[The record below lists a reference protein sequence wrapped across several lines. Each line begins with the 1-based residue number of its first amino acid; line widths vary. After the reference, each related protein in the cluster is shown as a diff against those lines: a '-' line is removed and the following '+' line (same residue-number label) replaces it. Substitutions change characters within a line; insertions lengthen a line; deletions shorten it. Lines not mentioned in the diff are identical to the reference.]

1 MALQFTPS
9 DEKKSDVIPAEAT
22 VVDTAEAS
30 KELNLKITEP
40 QTYSIIDTA
49 NELKQELASSEEID
63 KLVSTINANDPNSI
77 ITFGNQVAE
86 EISKASD
93 QVLNSMNMT
102 QLDDSSELLNA
113 LKNIMDQFN
122 VKELTEEKKAGF
134 FANLRKQLDKI
145 LAKYHTM
152 GEEVD
157 KIYVQLKQ
165 YESEIS
171 QSNIKLETMY
181 NANIEYY
188 KELLKYIMAGE
199 QACKELDQY
208 IEDFK
213 VKVQNNPDSGTA
225 AMDLQTLEQTRSIME
240 QRVMD
245 LKIAENVAMQTV
257 PMLKAMEFSNINL
270 IRKINSAF
278 IITMPVFKQALAQAV
293 MLKRQRIQ
301 ANAMKALD
309 DKTNELLLKNAQ
321 NTVDQTKLTTQLAM
335 GSSIKVETLEKTWET
350 IVNGIDE
357 TRKLQEEARTK
368 RAEDSKRLEKLKE
381 DYKAKMNSYAV
392 FIPPSCI
399 LQGGG
404 KYGVFGGRTT
414 IISVGNGEIQLWV

>member
-9 DEKKSDVIPAEAT
+9 EEKKSEVIQAEAT
-22 VVDTAEAS
+22 VAEAAPT
-30 KELNLKITEP
+30 ELNLKITEP
-40 QTYSIIDTA
+40 QTYSMVDTS
-49 NELKQELASSEEID
+49 NQLKQELASSDEID

-93 QVLNSMNMT
+93 QVLNSTNMS
-102 QLDDSSELLNA
+102 QIDDSSELLNA
-113 LKNIMDQFN
+113 LKNIMDQFDA
-122 VKELTEEKKAGF
+122 KELTEEKKGL
-134 FANLRKQLDKI
+134 FANLRRQLDKI

-152 GEEVD
+152 GEDVD

-165 YESEIS
+165 YESEIQ
-171 QSNIKLETMY
+171 QSNVKLETMY
-181 NANIEYY
+181 NANIDYY
-188 KELLKYIMAGE
+188 KQLLKYIMAGE
-199 QACKELDQY
+199 QACRELDAY
-208 IEDFK
+208 ITDFRAK
-213 VKVQNNPDSGTA
+213 VENNPDAGTA
-225 AMDLQTLEQTRSIME
+225 AMDLQTLEQTRGIME

-301 ANAMKALD
+301 ADAMKALD

-321 NTVDQTKLTTQLAM
+321 NTVDQTKITTMLAN
-335 GSSIKVETLEKTWET
+335 GSSIKVETLEKTWQT

-381 DYKAKMNSYAV
+381 EYKAKMNS
-392 FIPPSCI
+392 
-399 LQGGG
+399 
-404 KYGVFGGRTT
+404 
-414 IISVGNGEIQLWV
+414 

>member
-113 LKNIMDQFN
+113 LKNIMDQFD

-199 QACKELDQY
+199 QACKELDRY

-381 DYKAKMNSYAV
+381 DYKAKMNS
-392 FIPPSCI
+392 
-399 LQGGG
+399 
-404 KYGVFGGRTT
+404 
-414 IISVGNGEIQLWV
+414 

>member
-102 QLDDSSELLNA
+102 QLDDSSERLNA
-113 LKNIMDQFN
+113 LKNIMDQFD

-381 DYKAKMNSYAV
+381 DYKAKMNS
-392 FIPPSCI
+392 
-399 LQGGG
+399 
-404 KYGVFGGRTT
+404 
-414 IISVGNGEIQLWV
+414 

>member
-9 DEKKSDVIPAEAT
+9 EEKKSDVIQAEAT
-22 VVDTAEAS
+22 VAEDTS
-30 KELNLKITEP
+30 KTLNLNIAEP
-40 QTYSIIDTA
+40 QTYSIVDTS
-49 NELKQELASSEEID
+49 NQLKQELASSDEID

-77 ITFGNQVAE
+77 ITFGNEVAE

-93 QVLNSMNMT
+93 QVLNSMNMS

-113 LKNIMDQFN
+113 LKNIMDQFDA
-122 VKELTEEKKAGF
+122 KELTEEKKGL
-134 FANLRKQLDKI
+134 FANLRRQLDKI

-152 GEEVD
+152 GEDVD

-165 YESEIS
+165 YESEIQ
-171 QSNIKLETMY
+171 QSNVKLETMY

-188 KELLKYIMAGE
+188 KQLLKYIMAGE

-208 IEDFK
+208 IEDFR
-213 VKVQNNPDSGTA
+213 VKVQNNPDAGTA
-225 AMDLQTLEQTRSIME
+225 AMDLQTLEQTRGIME

-301 ANAMKALD
+301 ADAMKALD

-321 NTVDQTKLTTQLAM
+321 NTVDQTKITTMLAN
-335 GSSIKVETLEKTWET
+335 GSSIKVETLEKTWQT
-350 IVNGIDE
+350 IVTGIDE
-357 TRKLQEEARTK
+357 TRKLQEEARAK

-381 DYKAKMNSYAV
+381 EYKAKMNS
-392 FIPPSCI
+392 
-399 LQGGG
+399 
-404 KYGVFGGRTT
+404 
-414 IISVGNGEIQLWV
+414 

>member
-22 VVDTAEAS
+22 VVDTAKAS

-113 LKNIMDQFN
+113 LKNIMDQFD

-165 YESEIS
+165 YEREIS
-171 QSNIKLETMY
+171 QSNVKLETMY

-213 VKVQNNPDSGTA
+213 AKVQNNPDSGTA

-381 DYKAKMNSYAV
+381 DYKAKMNS
-392 FIPPSCI
+392 
-399 LQGGG
+399 
-404 KYGVFGGRTT
+404 
-414 IISVGNGEIQLWV
+414 

>member
-22 VVDTAEAS
+22 VVDTAKAS

-113 LKNIMDQFN
+113 LKNIMDQFD

-171 QSNIKLETMY
+171 QSNVKLETMY

-208 IEDFK
+208 IDDFK
-213 VKVQNNPDSGTA
+213 AKVQNNPDSGTA

-381 DYKAKMNSYAV
+381 DYKAKMNS
-392 FIPPSCI
+392 
-399 LQGGG
+399 
-404 KYGVFGGRTT
+404 
-414 IISVGNGEIQLWV
+414 

>member
-22 VVDTAEAS
+22 VVDTSEAS

-113 LKNIMDQFN
+113 LKNIMDQFD

-199 QACKELDQY
+199 QAVKELDQY

-381 DYKAKMNSYAV
+381 DYKAKMNS
-392 FIPPSCI
+392 
-399 LQGGG
+399 
-404 KYGVFGGRTT
+404 
-414 IISVGNGEIQLWV
+414 

>member
-9 DEKKSDVIPAEAT
+9 DEKKNDVIPAEAT

-113 LKNIMDQFN
+113 LKNIMDQFD

-293 MLKRQRIQ
+293 MLKRQPIQ

-381 DYKAKMNSYAV
+381 DYKAKMNS
-392 FIPPSCI
+392 
-399 LQGGG
+399 
-404 KYGVFGGRTT
+404 
-414 IISVGNGEIQLWV
+414 

>member
-9 DEKKSDVIPAEAT
+9 EEKKSDVIQAEAT
-22 VVDTAEAS
+22 VADDTS
-30 KELNLKITEP
+30 KTLNLKITEP
-40 QTYSIIDTA
+40 QTYSIVETS
-49 NELKQELASSEEID
+49 NQLKQELVSGDEID

-93 QVLNSMNMT
+93 QVLNSMNMS

-113 LKNIMDQFN
+113 LKNIMDQFEL
-122 VKELTEEKKAGF
+122 KELTEEKKGL

-152 GEEVD
+152 GEDVD

-165 YESEIS
+165 YESEIQ
-171 QSNIKLETMY
+171 QSNVKLETMY

-213 VKVQNNPDSGTA
+213 IKVQNNPDAGTA
-225 AMDLQTLEQTRSIME
+225 AMDLQTLEQTRGIME

-301 ANAMKALD
+301 ADAMKALD
-309 DKTNELLLKNAQ
+309 DKTNELLIKNAQ
-321 NTVDQTKLTTQLAM
+321 NTVDQTKITTMLAN
-335 GSSIKVETLEKTWET
+335 GSSIKVETLEKTWQT
-350 IVNGIDE
+350 IVSGIDE

-368 RAEDSKRLEKLKE
+368 RIEDSKRLEKLKE
-381 DYKAKMNSYAV
+381 EYKAKMNS
-392 FIPPSCI
+392 
-399 LQGGG
+399 
-404 KYGVFGGRTT
+404 
-414 IISVGNGEIQLWV
+414 

>member
-113 LKNIMDQFN
+113 LKNIMDQFD
-122 VKELTEEKKAGF
+122 VKELTEEKKAGL

-171 QSNIKLETMY
+171 QSNVKLETMY

-257 PMLKAMEFSNINL
+257 PMLKAMKFSNINL

-381 DYKAKMNSYAV
+381 DYKAKMNS
-392 FIPPSCI
+392 
-399 LQGGG
+399 
-404 KYGVFGGRTT
+404 
-414 IISVGNGEIQLWV
+414 

>member
-49 NELKQELASSEEID
+49 NELKQELASGEEID

-113 LKNIMDQFN
+113 LKNIMDQFD

-171 QSNIKLETMY
+171 QSNVKLETMY

-213 VKVQNNPDSGTA
+213 VRVQNNPDSGTA

-381 DYKAKMNSYAV
+381 DYKAKMNS
-392 FIPPSCI
+392 
-399 LQGGG
+399 
-404 KYGVFGGRTT
+404 
-414 IISVGNGEIQLWV
+414 

>member
-1 MALQFTPS
+1 
-9 DEKKSDVIPAEAT
+9 
-22 VVDTAEAS
+22 
-30 KELNLKITEP
+30 
-40 QTYSIIDTA
+40 
-49 NELKQELASSEEID
+49 
-63 KLVSTINANDPNSI
+63 
-77 ITFGNQVAE
+77 
-86 EISKASD
+86 
-93 QVLNSMNMT
+93 
-102 QLDDSSELLNA
+102 
-113 LKNIMDQFN
+113 
-122 VKELTEEKKAGF
+122 
-134 FANLRKQLDKI
+134 
-145 LAKYHTM
+145 
-152 GEEVD
+152 
-157 KIYVQLKQ
+157 
-165 YESEIS
+165 
-171 QSNIKLETMY
+171 MY

-309 DKTNELLLKNAQ
+309 DKTNELLLKN
-321 NTVDQTKLTTQLAM
+321 
-335 GSSIKVETLEKTWET
+335 
-350 IVNGIDE
+350 
-357 TRKLQEEARTK
+357 
-368 RAEDSKRLEKLKE
+368 
-381 DYKAKMNSYAV
+381 DY
-392 FIPPSCI
+392 
-399 LQGGG
+399 
-404 KYGVFGGRTT
+404 
-414 IISVGNGEIQLWV
+414 

>member
-22 VVDTAEAS
+22 VVDTAKAS

-113 LKNIMDQFN
+113 LKNIMDQFD

-171 QSNIKLETMY
+171 QSNVKLETMY

-213 VKVQNNPDSGTA
+213 AKVQNNPDSGTA

-381 DYKAKMNSYAV
+381 DYKAKMNS
-392 FIPPSCI
+392 
-399 LQGGG
+399 
-404 KYGVFGGRTT
+404 
-414 IISVGNGEIQLWV
+414 

>member
-113 LKNIMDQFN
+113 LKNIMDQFD
-122 VKELTEEKKAGF
+122 VKELTEEKKAGL

-381 DYKAKMNSYAV
+381 DYKAKMNS
-392 FIPPSCI
+392 
-399 LQGGG
+399 
-404 KYGVFGGRTT
+404 
-414 IISVGNGEIQLWV
+414 

>member
-9 DEKKSDVIPAEAT
+9 DEKKNDVIPAEAT

-113 LKNIMDQFN
+113 LKNIMDQFD

-257 PMLKAMEFSNINL
+257 PMLKAMESSNINL

-368 RAEDSKRLEKLKE
+368 RAEDSKRLEK
-381 DYKAKMNSYAV
+381 A
-392 FIPPSCI
+392 
-399 LQGGG
+399 QG
-404 KYGVFGGRTT
+404 R
-414 IISVGNGEIQLWV
+414 L

>member
-9 DEKKSDVIPAEAT
+9 DEKKNDVIPAEAT

-93 QVLNSMNMT
+93 QVLNSMNKT

-113 LKNIMDQFN
+113 LKNIMDQFD

-381 DYKAKMNSYAV
+381 DYKAKMNS
-392 FIPPSCI
+392 
-399 LQGGG
+399 
-404 KYGVFGGRTT
+404 
-414 IISVGNGEIQLWV
+414 

>member
-9 DEKKSDVIPAEAT
+9 DEKKNDVIPAEAT

-113 LKNIMDQFN
+113 LKNIMDQFD

-213 VKVQNNPDSGTA
+213 VKVQNNPDSETA

-381 DYKAKMNSYAV
+381 DYKAKMNS
-392 FIPPSCI
+392 
-399 LQGGG
+399 
-404 KYGVFGGRTT
+404 
-414 IISVGNGEIQLWV
+414 

>member
-49 NELKQELASSEEID
+49 NELKQELASGEEID

-113 LKNIMDQFN
+113 LKNIMDQFD

-171 QSNIKLETMY
+171 QSNVKLETMY

-368 RAEDSKRLEKLKE
+368 RSEDSKRLEKLKE
-381 DYKAKMNSYAV
+381 DYKAKMNS
-392 FIPPSCI
+392 
-399 LQGGG
+399 
-404 KYGVFGGRTT
+404 
-414 IISVGNGEIQLWV
+414 

>member
-9 DEKKSDVIPAEAT
+9 EEKKSDVIQAEAT
-22 VVDTAEAS
+22 VADDTS
-30 KELNLKITEP
+30 KTLNLKITEP
-40 QTYSIIDTA
+40 QTYSIVETS
-49 NELKQELASSEEID
+49 NQLKQELVSSDEID

-93 QVLNSMNMT
+93 QVLNSINMS

-113 LKNIMDQFN
+113 LKNIMDQFEL
-122 VKELTEEKKAGF
+122 KELTEEKKGL

-152 GEEVD
+152 GEDVD

-165 YESEIS
+165 YESEIQ
-171 QSNIKLETMY
+171 QSNVKLETMY
-181 NANIEYY
+181 NANIDYY

-208 IEDFK
+208 IEDFRI
-213 VKVQNNPDSGTA
+213 KVQNNPDAGTA

-301 ANAMKALD
+301 ADAMKALD

-321 NTVDQTKLTTQLAM
+321 NTVEQTKITTMLAN
-335 GSSIKVETLEKTWET
+335 GSSIKVETLEKTWQT
-350 IVNGIDE
+350 IVSGIDE

-368 RAEDSKRLEKLKE
+368 RIEDSKRLEKLKE
-381 DYKAKMNSYAV
+381 EYKAKMNS
-392 FIPPSCI
+392 
-399 LQGGG
+399 
-404 KYGVFGGRTT
+404 
-414 IISVGNGEIQLWV
+414 

>member
-22 VVDTAEAS
+22 VVDTAGAS

-113 LKNIMDQFN
+113 LKNIMDQFD

-225 AMDLQTLEQTRSIME
+225 AMDLQTLEQPRSIME

-381 DYKAKMNSYAV
+381 DYKAKMNS
-392 FIPPSCI
+392 
-399 LQGGG
+399 
-404 KYGVFGGRTT
+404 
-414 IISVGNGEIQLWV
+414 

>member
-9 DEKKSDVIPAEAT
+9 EERKSEVINTEAT
-22 VVDTAEAS
+22 VADAAPT
-30 KELNLKITEP
+30 ELNLKITEP
-40 QTYSIIDTA
+40 QTYSMVDTS
-49 NELKQELASSEEID
+49 NQIKQELASSEEID

-93 QVLNSMNMT
+93 QVLNSMNMS

-113 LKNIMDQFN
+113 LKNIMDQFDA
-122 VKELTEEKKAGF
+122 KELTEEKKGL
-134 FANLRKQLDKI
+134 FANLRRQLDKI

-152 GEEVD
+152 GEDVD

-165 YESEIS
+165 YESEIQ
-171 QSNIKLETMY
+171 QSNVKLETMY
-181 NANIEYY
+181 NANIDYY
-188 KELLKYIMAGE
+188 KQLLKYIMAGE
-199 QACKELDQY
+199 QACKELDAY
-208 IEDFK
+208 ITDFRAK
-213 VKVQNNPDSGTA
+213 VENNPDAGTA
-225 AMDLQTLEQTRSIME
+225 AMDLQTLEQTRGIME

-301 ANAMKALD
+301 ADAMKALD

-321 NTVDQTKLTTQLAM
+321 NTVDQTKITTMLAN

-381 DYKAKMNSYAV
+381 EYKAKMNS
-392 FIPPSCI
+392 
-399 LQGGG
+399 
-404 KYGVFGGRTT
+404 
-414 IISVGNGEIQLWV
+414 

>member
-9 DEKKSDVIPAEAT
+9 DEKKNDVIPAEAT

-86 EISKASD
+86 EISKASG

-113 LKNIMDQFN
+113 LKNIMDQFD

-381 DYKAKMNSYAV
+381 DYKAKMNS
-392 FIPPSCI
+392 
-399 LQGGG
+399 
-404 KYGVFGGRTT
+404 
-414 IISVGNGEIQLWV
+414 

>member
-9 DEKKSDVIPAEAT
+9 EEKKSEVINTEAT
-22 VVDTAEAS
+22 VADAAPT
-30 KELNLKITEP
+30 ELNLKITEP
-40 QTYSIIDTA
+40 QTYSIVDTS
-49 NELKQELASSEEID
+49 NQIKQELASSDEID

-93 QVLNSMNMT
+93 QVLNSMNMS

-113 LKNIMDQFN
+113 LKNIMDQFDA
-122 VKELTEEKKAGF
+122 KELTEEKKGL
-134 FANLRKQLDKI
+134 FANLRRQLDKI

-152 GEEVD
+152 GEDVD

-165 YESEIS
+165 YESEIQ
-171 QSNIKLETMY
+171 QSNVKLETMY
-181 NANIEYY
+181 NANIDYY
-188 KELLKYIMAGE
+188 KQLLKYIMAGE
-199 QACKELDQY
+199 QACKELDAY
-208 IEDFK
+208 ITDFRAK
-213 VKVQNNPDSGTA
+213 VENNPDAGTA
-225 AMDLQTLEQTRSIME
+225 AMDLQTLEQTRGIME

-301 ANAMKALD
+301 ADAMKALD

-321 NTVDQTKLTTQLAM
+321 NTVDQTKITTMLAN
-335 GSSIKVETLEKTWET
+335 GSSIKVETLEKTWQT

-381 DYKAKMNSYAV
+381 EYKAKMNS
-392 FIPPSCI
+392 
-399 LQGGG
+399 
-404 KYGVFGGRTT
+404 
-414 IISVGNGEIQLWV
+414 

>member
-9 DEKKSDVIPAEAT
+9 DEKKNDVIPAEAT
-22 VVDTAEAS
+22 VVDTSEAS

-113 LKNIMDQFN
+113 LKNIMDQFD

-188 KELLKYIMAGE
+188 KELLKY
-199 QACKELDQY
+199 L
-208 IEDFK
+208 
-213 VKVQNNPDSGTA
+213 S
-225 AMDLQTLEQTRSIME
+225 
-240 QRVMD
+240 
-245 LKIAENVAMQTV
+245 
-257 PMLKAMEFSNINL
+257 L
-270 IRKINSAF
+270 IHI
-278 IITMPVFKQALAQAV
+278 
-293 MLKRQRIQ
+293 
-301 ANAMKALD
+301 
-309 DKTNELLLKNAQ
+309 
-321 NTVDQTKLTTQLAM
+321 
-335 GSSIKVETLEKTWET
+335 
-350 IVNGIDE
+350 
-357 TRKLQEEARTK
+357 
-368 RAEDSKRLEKLKE
+368 
-381 DYKAKMNSYAV
+381 
-392 FIPPSCI
+392 
-399 LQGGG
+399 
-404 KYGVFGGRTT
+404 
-414 IISVGNGEIQLWV
+414 

>member
-9 DEKKSDVIPAEAT
+9 EERKSEVINTEAT
-22 VVDTAEAS
+22 VADAATT
-30 KELNLKITEP
+30 ELNLKITEP
-40 QTYSIIDTA
+40 QTYSMVDTS
-49 NELKQELASSEEID
+49 NQIKQELASSEEID

-93 QVLNSMNMT
+93 QVLNSMNMS

-113 LKNIMDQFN
+113 LKNIMDQFDA
-122 VKELTEEKKAGF
+122 KELTEEKKGL
-134 FANLRKQLDKI
+134 FANLRRQLDKI

-152 GEEVD
+152 GEDVD

-165 YESEIS
+165 YESEIQ
-171 QSNIKLETMY
+171 QSNVKLETMY
-181 NANIEYY
+181 NANIDYY
-188 KELLKYIMAGE
+188 KQLLKYIMAGE
-199 QACKELDQY
+199 QACKELDAY
-208 IEDFK
+208 ITDFRAK
-213 VKVQNNPDSGTA
+213 VENNPDAGTA
-225 AMDLQTLEQTRSIME
+225 AMDLQTLEQTRGIME

-381 DYKAKMNSYAV
+381 EYKAKMNS
-392 FIPPSCI
+392 
-399 LQGGG
+399 
-404 KYGVFGGRTT
+404 
-414 IISVGNGEIQLWV
+414 